1 MKILRTI
8 GTVLMVLGILLLI
21 VTARAFVMDIHD
33 GLFMFTG
40 GQIVI
45 MVGCIIAIVVGG
57 VLRKQGNGKK

>member
-1 MKILRTI
+1 MKIVRII

-21 VTARAFVMDIHD
+21 ITARTFVMDIYH
-33 GLFMFTG
+33 GLFTFTG

-57 VLRKQGNGKK
+57 VFRKQGKK

>member
-21 VTARAFVMDIHD
+21 IMVRAFVLDIRD
-33 GLFMFTG
+33 GLFMYTG

-45 MVGCIIAIVVGG
+45 MIGCIIAIVVGG
-57 VLRKQGNGKK
+57 VFRKQGKK

>member
-1 MKILRTI
+1 MKILKTI

-21 VTARAFVMDIHD
+21 VTARAFVMDIYH

-40 GQIVI
+40 GQIAI

-57 VLRKQGNGKK
+57 VLRKQGKGKK

>member
-21 VTARAFVMDIHD
+21 FAVRAFVLDIRD
-33 GLFMFTG
+33 GLFRYTG

-57 VLRKQGNGKK
+57 VFRKQGKK

>member
-21 VTARAFVMDIHD
+21 FAVRAFVLDIRD
-33 GLFMFTG
+33 GLFMYTG

-45 MVGCIIAIVVGG
+45 MIGCIIAIVVGG
-57 VLRKQGNGKK
+57 VFRKQGKK